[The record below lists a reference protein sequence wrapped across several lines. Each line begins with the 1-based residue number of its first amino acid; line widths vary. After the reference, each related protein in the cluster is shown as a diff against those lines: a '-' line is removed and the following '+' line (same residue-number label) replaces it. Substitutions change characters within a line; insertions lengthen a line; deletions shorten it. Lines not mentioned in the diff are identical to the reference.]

1 MFSVPAIPHKIP
13 ECRIGNKQKLLN
25 NKIIR
30 IIPVKI

>member
-1 MFSVPAIPHKIP
+1 MFSVPAIPHKIS
-13 ECRIGNKQKLLN
+13 ECRIVNQQKILN